1 MSRNKVAVGS
11 APWILDERQQVD
23 QFVEQEAEEFSYS
36 VRNELE
42 WLNEHMA
49 DIFSQNQVDVADVF
63 KTPGKLRGKTPRTTR
78 KKNPLEIRAP
88 LTDIFAPNLAVPPSP
103 APQTQSYKQVEQ
115 IQIAE
120 DPEPSTMAS
129 TSQSTSEANNT
140 TNPMRPGDSG
150 YHGMTEDEMEVDHEE
165 VVTASPRKESPAKS
179 ARSSPLKQPEMNM
192 NTKSASASFVSAAE
206 SVEDQEENANATPS
220 KEESDEENM
229 TAQEDEMDLVP
240 TQPDES
246 PVPMEKSMQKSPQY
260 SVGDHT
266 ASALNSIMRAEQ
278 QEDEPEEEAEELE
291 EADEPEEPAE
301 SEEGPIE
308 NTQPEEMEVDGA
320 RTLSEP
326 SSPEQP
332 FFRKSSITFSALPAR
347 EPLKKSM
354 GSQGSRISQ
363 AGARNSY
370 IGRLT
375 GGKSLGGSH
384 AILHGAVEDEAEKSV
399 AGSEDPEASKLH
411 SKTSTQR
418 LHERINM
425 LAQSKE
431 PRSSKSIPSALGSQE
446 PNYPQLP
453 VVETSETAEKTKKSQ
468 AKEPSPVPETQEED
482 DEEDDWI
489 APVSKPLPAGPQR
502 PALRKSQS
510 VDVMGDVH
518 DRSSIGALDEDLP
531 EESDRPSS
539 SAGSPAKPQLGLAR
553 SKTVPDYK
561 SPAKVTTNNVEFAK
575 QRHSSG
581 CASDFGTPADA
592 STPFGS
598 PQRAAEGTQSAK
610 SKFYSVLKSAKSIF
624 ASSAGVS
631 AQAKMEA
638 LSPATMRLKQNA
650 PPMEEVS
657 SPRRPLS
664 SVFDKPVNTAPPAH
678 RQGAAETP
686 VRRTRA
692 SFEREEK
699 REKEAQEKRRAG
711 EELEKLRE
719 QERKRATETAN
730 KEKEKHAA
738 KSAKKAAVNSR
749 PDASIRAEPVA
760 SNEEEQMSEDETPA
774 TQAPKAQPS
783 AAGTQKLK
791 EPRSRLV
798 KPSKESIPKPRTH
811 IKVGLGSQ
819 RGQPTNADL
828 SKSLHGTLAPASK
841 PAAESATN
849 SFSRSIGPSGAPVAK
864 PNSLALAAKNKERE
878 EREAQRK
885 AEKKRQIEQQR
896 AAKLAK
902 AEEERRRVE
911 EERRAEAQRK
921 AEEQK
926 RAQEAKRAAN
936 RQALAAEARKQEQ
949 MRSQA
954 ASRQA
959 NDLATQLQHEKSKTL
974 QSHPR
979 GDMAGARPV
988 SRMNTVQ
995 DFGLNRP
1002 VNPAKPAKRVFQ
1014 PDDEETVS
1022 RPQVQ
1027 RNPPTFQR
1035 LDAKRRKTDEDEEAT
1050 DARRSMMAPPIR
1062 QSNVRKLYPER
1073 DRIMS
1078 VIDKAKDGPNKYSH
1092 GYMSAASGS
1101 HNQPSSMLKQT
1112 VTAQHHAAHTRPA
1125 AGHPNDMATISKA
1138 KIPFA
1143 DPPPSAAAAGS
1154 SSSQQQTFKTPMGK
1168 TTTTTVKTA
1177 SPHFPTPE
1185 LPEIA
1190 TDSEDSDSDSENG
1203 NGAAAGFRAP
1213 SWVNSP
1219 ALRDLLTQQQLV
1231 DPMEVFG
1238 PIAPLQMEEIFK
1250 NKERHKRFRD
1260 RTSSANWSGSDRL
1273 TEDERRRDREARERM
1288 MKDGGWTYEGDAA

>member
-11 APWILDERQQVD
+11 APWILSERQQVD

-49 DIFSQNQVDVADVF
+49 DIFSQNQVNVADVF
-63 KTPGKLRGKTPRTTR
+63 KTPGKLRGKTPRTVR
-78 KKNPLEIRAP
+78 KKNPMEIRAP

-103 APQTQSYKQVEQ
+103 APQTQFYKQVEQ

-120 DPEPSTMAS
+120 DPEPSTMPPQ
-129 TSQSTSEANNT
+129 SQSASEVNNT
-140 TNPMRPGDSG
+140 TYPMRPGDSG
-150 YHGMTEDEMEVDHEE
+150 YHGMTEDEMEVEHED
-165 VVTASPRKESPAKS
+165 VAVASPRKESPAKPP
-179 ARSSPLKQPEMNM
+179 RSSPLKQPEMNM
-192 NTKSASASFVSAAE
+192 NTKSPSASFVSAAE
-206 SVEDQEENANATPS
+206 NVQDQEENANATPS
-220 KEESDEENM
+220 KEESDAENM
-229 TAQEDEMDLVP
+229 SVQEEEMDLIP

-246 PVPMEKSMQKSPQY
+246 PLPQEKSIQKSPQY

-266 ASALNSIMRAEQ
+266 ASAFNSIMRAEQ
-278 QEDEPEEEAEELE
+278 AEEEPIEEVVE
-291 EADEPEEPAE
+291 EADEPED
-301 SEEGPIE
+301 SEEPIE
-308 NTQPEEMEVDGA
+308 PEEQSIGDMLPEEMEVDGA
-320 RTLSEP
+320 RTPSEQ
-326 SSPEQP
+326 SSPEKP

-363 AGARNSY
+363 AGVRNSY

-384 AILHGAVEDEAEKSV
+384 AIPHGAAEDEAEKSV
-399 AGSEDPEASKLH
+399 VEPEELEASKLH

-425 LAQSKE
+425 LAQPKE
-431 PRSSKSIPSALGSQE
+431 PRSSKSIPSIGSQE

-453 VVETSETAEKTKKSQ
+453 VVETSEVAEKAKNSQ

-482 DEEDDWI
+482 DDDWI
-489 APVSKPLPAGPQR
+489 APVSKPLPPQR
-502 PALRKSQS
+502 PVLRKSQS
-510 VDVMGDVH
+510 VDVMEDVR
-518 DRSSIGALDEDLP
+518 DKSSIGALDEDLP
-531 EESDRPSS
+531 EETDRPSS
-539 SAGSPAKPQLGLAR
+539 SAGSPAKAELGLSR
-553 SKTVPDYK
+553 SKTVPDYQ
-561 SPAKVTTNNVEFAK
+561 SPAKVAAK
-575 QRHSSG
+575 DPQRRRSSD
-581 CASDFGTPADA
+581 CASDFGVPADA

-598 PQRAAEGTQSAK
+598 PQRATEGTQSAK

-678 RQGAAETP
+678 RQGPTETP

-692 SFEREEK
+692 SFEREERQK
-699 REKEAQEKRRAG
+699 EREAQEKKRAE

-719 QERKRATETAN
+719 QERKRAAETAH
-730 KEKEKHAA
+730 KEKEKQAA
-738 KSAKKAAVNSR
+738 KSGKEMAANSR
-749 PDASIRAEPVA
+749 IGATGRVEPA
-760 SNEEEQMSEDETPA
+760 ADNEGEPMSEDEAPA
-774 TQAPKAQPS
+774 SQAIKSQS
-783 AAGTQKLK
+783 ATGTQKPK

-811 IKVGLGSQ
+811 IKVGLGSH

-841 PAAESATN
+841 PAAESTTN
-849 SFSRSIGPSGAPVAK
+849 SFSRSIGPSSAPVAK
-864 PNSLALAAKNKERE
+864 PNSLALAAKNKEKE

-902 AEEERRRVE
+902 AEEDRRKAEEERRRAE
-911 EERRAEAQRK
+911 EERRAEVQRK

-995 DFGLNRP
+995 DFSLNRP

-1014 PDDEETVS
+1014 PDEEETVS

-1027 RNPPTFQR
+1027 RNLPTFQR
-1035 LDAKRRKTDEDEEAT
+1035 LDAKRRKTDEDEETT

-1073 DRIMS
+1073 ERIMS
-1078 VIDKAKDGPNKYSH
+1078 VIEKAKDGPNKYSH
-1092 GYMSAASGS
+1092 GYMSTASGS
-1101 HNQPSSMLKQT
+1101 HTQASSMLKQT
-1112 VTAQHHAAHTRPA
+1112 VTAQHHAAHNRPG
-1125 AGHPNDMATISKA
+1125 GHPNDMATISKA

-1143 DPPPSAAAAGS
+1143 DPPASSTAAS
-1154 SSSQQQTFKTPMGK
+1154 SSQQTFKTPMGK

-1190 TDSEDSDSDSENG
+1190 TDSEDEDSDSE
-1203 NGAAAGFRAP
+1203 AAGFRAP

-1250 NKERHKRFRD
+1250 NKERHKRFRE
-1260 RTSSANWSGSDRL
+1260 RTSSANWSGNDRL
-1273 TEDERRRDREARERM
+1273 TEDERKKDREARERM
-1288 MKDGGWTYEGDAA
+1288 MKDGGWTYGNAS

>member
-11 APWILDERQQVD
+11 APWILSEQQQVNQLVD
-23 QFVEQEAEEFSYS
+23 QEAEEFSYS

-49 DIFSQNQVDVADVF
+49 DIFSQNQLNVADVF

-78 KKNPLEIRAP
+78 KKNPLETRAP

-103 APQTQSYKQVEQ
+103 APQTQFYKHVEQ

-120 DPEPSTMAS
+120 DPEPSTMEPP
-129 TSQSTSEANNT
+129 SQSASEINNT
-140 TNPMRPGDSG
+140 TNPLRPGDSG
-150 YHGMTEDEMEVDHEE
+150 YHGMTEDEMEIEQEE
-165 VVTASPRKESPAKS
+165 VVKSSPRKESPAKPL
-179 ARSSPLKQPEMNM
+179 RSSPLKQPEMNI
-192 NTKSASASFVSAAE
+192 TAKSPSASFVSAAE
-206 SVEDQEENANATPS
+206 NVQEQEENEENEEYANATPS
-220 KEESDEENM
+220 KEDIDEENM
-229 TAQEDEMDLVP
+229 TAQDDEMDLVP

-246 PVPMEKSMQKSPQY
+246 DVPQEKSIHQSPQY

-278 QEDEPEEEAEELE
+278 PEPEPIDEVEELQEVE
-291 EADEPEEPAE
+291 EHEEPTQ
-301 SEEGPIE
+301 E
-308 NTQPEEMEVDGA
+308 NTQPEDMEVDGA
-320 RTLSEP
+320 RTPSEP
-326 SSPEQP
+326 SSPEKP

-363 AGARNSY
+363 AGIRNSY
-370 IGRLT
+370 MGRLT
-375 GGKSLGGSH
+375 GGKSLGGH
-384 AILHGAVEDEAEKSV
+384 AIPHAADDEAEKS
-399 AGSEDPEASKLH
+399 AAEPEDPEASKLH

-446 PNYPQLP
+446 PSYPQLP
-453 VVETSETAEKTKKSQ
+453 VVETSDLAEKTKKPQ
-468 AKEPSPVPETQEED
+468 VKEPSPVPETQEED
-482 DEEDDWI
+482 EEDDEDDWI
-489 APVSKPLPAGPQR
+489 APVSKPLPAAPKR
-502 PALRKSQS
+502 PELRKSQS
-510 VDVMGDVH
+510 VDVMEDVY
-518 DRSSIGALDEDLP
+518 DKSSVGALDEDSP
-531 EESDRPSS
+531 EDKRRPSS
-539 SAGSPAKPQLGLAR
+539 SAGSPVRPGLGLAR
-553 SKTVPDYK
+553 SKTVPDYQ
-561 SPAKVTTNNVEFAK
+561 SPAKIAAK
-575 QRHSSG
+575 ENEAAERRGSDA
-581 CASDFGTPADA
+581 ASDFGPPADA

-638 LSPATMRLKQNA
+638 LSPATMRLKQTA

-657 SPRRPLS
+657 SPRLPLS
-664 SVFDKPVNTAPPAH
+664 SVFDKPLNTAPPAH
-678 RQGAAETP
+678 RPATTDSP

-692 SFEREEK
+692 SFEREQK
-699 REKEAQEKRRAG
+699 QKEKEALEKKRA
-711 EELEKLRE
+711 EDDLEKLRE
-719 QERKRATETAN
+719 QERKKVAEIAL
-730 KEKEKHAA
+730 KEKEKQNA
-738 KSAKKAAVNSR
+738 KSAKEAA
-749 PDASIRAEPVA
+749 ARAEPA
-760 SNEEEQMSEDETPA
+760 DEDDEMSEDEAPVP
-774 TQAPKAQPS
+774 QAPKAQPAPTGS
-783 AAGTQKLK
+783 QKLK

-819 RGQPTNADL
+819 RTQPTNADL
-828 SKSLHGTLAPASK
+828 SKSLHGTLAPAPK
-841 PAAESATN
+841 PTAEPTTT
-849 SFSRSIGPSGAPVAK
+849 SFSRSVGPSGAPVAK

-896 AAKLAK
+896 AAKVAK
-902 AEEERRRVE
+902 AEEERRRAE
-911 EERRAEAQRK
+911 DERRAEAQRK

-959 NDLATQLQHEKSKTL
+959 NDLATHLQQEKAKTL
-974 QSHPR
+974 HSHPR

-995 DFGLNRP
+995 DYSLNRP

-1014 PDDEETVS
+1014 PEEEETIS
-1022 RPQVQ
+1022 RPQMQ
-1027 RNPPTFQR
+1027 RNPPTYQR
-1035 LDAKRRKTDEDEEAT
+1035 LDAKRRKTDEDEEST

-1101 HNQPSSMLKQT
+1101 HTQSSSMLKQT
-1112 VTAQHHAAHTRPA
+1112 VTAQHHASHNRPG
-1125 AGHPNDMATISKA
+1125 GHPNDMATISKG

-1143 DPPPSAAAAGS
+1143 DPPPSAPS
-1154 SSSQQQTFKTPMGK
+1154 QQTFKTPMGK

-1190 TDSEDSDSDSENG
+1190 TDSEDSDSDSE
-1203 NGAAAGFRAP
+1203 AAGFRAP

-1250 NKERHKRFRD
+1250 NKERHKRFRE
-1260 RTSSANWSGSDRL
+1260 RTSSANWSGNDRL
-1273 TEDERRRDREARERM
+1273 TEEERKKDREARERM
-1288 MKDGGWTYEGDAA
+1288 MKDGGWTYGNAS